1 MDIFSLK
8 STEKQLFMGC
18 RNHSI
23 VPMGLSHH
31 SLFHDQLQAPI
42 KQPHLDVV
50 TSFATLLDEKI
61 LISASKD
68 KNLRGWSTAQ
78 AVPASE
84 PQHSIKQLHNL
95 TTNSAHRSDINV
107 LESSYDNLE
116 MYSGSKDGIVHIWS
130 LRESPQQFQ
139 EEQTW

>member
-1 MDIFSLK
+1 MANICFQQAKVACSSGTFEIPIRKFFLLSLFIKNIYSPIELIEKHMDIFSLK

-31 SLFHDQLQAPI
+31 APFHDQVQTPI

-68 KNLRGWSTAQ
+68 KNLRGWSTA
-78 AVPASE
+78 
-84 PQHSIKQLHNL
+84 
-95 TTNSAHRSDINV
+95 
-107 LESSYDNLE
+107 
-116 MYSGSKDGIVHIWS
+116 
-130 LRESPQQFQ
+130 
-139 EEQTW
+139 